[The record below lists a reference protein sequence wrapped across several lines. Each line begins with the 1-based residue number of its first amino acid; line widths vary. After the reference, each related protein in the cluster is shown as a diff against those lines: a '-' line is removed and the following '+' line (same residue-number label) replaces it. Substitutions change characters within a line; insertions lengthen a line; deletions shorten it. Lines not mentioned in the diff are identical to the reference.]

1 MVYVIDHFFTPDE
14 CEMIKDAAATHHKYP
29 SRVKQPMTGL
39 AARQQPGQMSD
50 GRRSETTWLHY
61 SDAVSAPD
69 GPLMGP

>member
-1 MVYVIDHFFTPDE
+1 MVYVIDRFFTPDE

-39 AARQQPGQMSD
+39 AARQQPCQMSD

-61 SDAVSAPD
+61 SDAVSAPE
-69 GPLMGP
+69 GP